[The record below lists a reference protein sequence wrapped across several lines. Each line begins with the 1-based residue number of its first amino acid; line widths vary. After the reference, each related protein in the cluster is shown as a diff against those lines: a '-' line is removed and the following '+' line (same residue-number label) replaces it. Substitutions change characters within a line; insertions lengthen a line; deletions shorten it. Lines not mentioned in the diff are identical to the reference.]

1 MGIKNV
7 DFMGAD
13 SEKWIDK
20 KVKSFEDVIAGE
32 HWKDFGFS
40 YVSQ

>member
-13 SEKWIDK
+13 SEKWIVK